1 MSTGKNPGS
10 ETPAADAPVT
20 TTTHHEAAQAIVEQ
34 LQRMRETIP
43 HFAVPTVKRARQ
55 ALVAA
60 ASLPPK
66 FIELTTVARTNFPAL
81 VRGEGTTPA
90 EARDLMEFA
99 EAYAPLADQ
108 FEAMAQFIR
117 FTADVAKGKVGREA
131 LITYALATRLS
142 RLPEHA
148 AMAPHVADMRRVL
161 GSRVKRVK
169 DAVAR
174 KLKQHQK
181 AAAAAT
187 PPSSPADSEEQ

>member
-1 MSTGKNPGS
+1 MSTEKNLGS

-34 LQRMRETIP
+34 LQRIREAIP
-43 HFAVPTVKRARQ
+43 HFAVPTAKRARA
-55 ALVAA
+55 ALAA
-60 ASLPPK
+60 AATLPPE
-66 FIELTTVARTNFPAL
+66 FIALTDMARTIFPAL
-81 VRGEGTTPA
+81 VRGETTTPA
-90 EARDLMEFA
+90 EARDLREFA
-99 EAYAPLADQ
+99 DAYAPLADQ
-108 FEAMAQFIR
+108 FEAMAHFIR
-117 FTADVAKGKVGREA
+117 FTADSAKGKVGREA

-174 KLKQHQK
+174 KLKQQK

-187 PPSSPADSEEQ
+187 PPSSPAASEEQ